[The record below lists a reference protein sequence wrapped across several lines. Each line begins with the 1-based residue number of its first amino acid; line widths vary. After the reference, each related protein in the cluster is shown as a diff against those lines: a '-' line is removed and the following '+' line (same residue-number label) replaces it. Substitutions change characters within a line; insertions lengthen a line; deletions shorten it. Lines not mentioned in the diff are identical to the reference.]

1 MSEIVK
7 GGAKT
12 NEDKYFA
19 KMEFERKK
27 KALEEEHERLK
38 ANERKKLKEQH
49 WMRCPKCGLEMV
61 ELEFENVK
69 IDKCTECLGIYLDD
83 GELDQLLESK
93 NAGVMSRFAKL
104 FK

>member
-7 GGAKT
+7 GGAKK
-12 NEDKYFA
+12 NEDQYFA

-27 KALEEEHERLK
+27 KALEKEHERLK
-38 ANERKKLKEQH
+38 AEERKKLKEQH
-49 WMRCPKCGLEMV
+49 WMRCPKCGMEMV
-61 ELEFENVK
+61 ELEFESVK

-83 GELDQLLESK
+83 GELDQLMESK